1 MRQVRSVRDAE
12 IAGQVTHALATDGRL
27 NVADRVQVAVEQG
40 IVQLTGTV
48 DSAEQKQ
55 AAPAEGESRWLRV
68 RITDLNSGKASVN
81 VNLPLGLVNVGL
93 KMGARF
99 IPNMEGIHVEEL
111 AEALRQ
117 GMTGKIIDVVDE
129 EEGQRVEV
137 YVE

>member
-1 MRQVRSVRDAE
+1 MATSEERMKILRMVQERKITAE
-12 IAGQVTHALATDGRL
+12 EGAKLLAALGK
-27 NVADRVQVAVEQG
+27 
-40 IVQLTGTV
+40 
-48 DSAEQKQ
+48 AEQKQ
-55 AAPAEGESRWLRV
+55 ATPAEGESRWLRV

>member
-1 MRQVRSVRDAE
+1 MATSEERMKILRMVQERKITAE
-12 IAGQVTHALATDGRL
+12 EGAKLLAALGK
-27 NVADRVQVAVEQG
+27 
-40 IVQLTGTV
+40 
-48 DSAEQKQ
+48 AEPKQ
-55 AAPAEGESRWLRV
+55 ATPAEGESRWLRV

-111 AEALRQ
+111 SEALRQ

>member
-1 MRQVRSVRDAE
+1 MATSEERMKILKMVQEKKITADEA
-12 IAGQVTHALATDGRL
+12 AKLLTALGKT
-27 NVADRVQVAVEQG
+27 EQRP
-40 IVQLTGTV
+40 
-48 DSAEQKQ
+48 
-55 AAPAEGESRWLRV
+55 AAAEGESRWLRV
-68 RITDLNSGKASVN
+68 RITDLESGKPSVN

-99 IPNMEGIHVEEL
+99 IPDMEGVQVEEL

-117 GMTGKIIDVVDE
+117 GLTGKIMDVVDE

>member
-1 MRQVRSVRDAE
+1 MATSEERMKILKMVQERKITAE
-12 IAGQVTHALATDGRL
+12 EGAKLLGALGKAGER
-27 NVADRVQVAVEQG
+27 
-40 IVQLTGTV
+40 
-48 DSAEQKQ
+48 Q
-55 AAPAEGESRWLRV
+55 AAVAEGESRWLRV
-68 RITDLNSGKASVN
+68 RITDLDSGKASVN

-99 IPNMEGIHVEEL
+99 IPNMEGIQVEEL

-117 GMTGKIIDVVDE
+117 GLTGKIIDVVDE

>member
-1 MRQVRSVRDAE
+1 MATSEERMKILKMVQERKITAEEGAKLLGALGKAGERQ
-12 IAGQVTHALATDGRL
+12 ATP
-27 NVADRVQVAVEQG
+27 
-40 IVQLTGTV
+40 
-48 DSAEQKQ
+48 S
-55 AAPAEGESRWLRV
+55 EGESRWLRV

-99 IPNMEGIHVEEL
+99 IPNMEGIQVEEL

-117 GMTGKIIDVVDE
+117 GLTGKIIDVVDE

>member
-1 MRQVRSVRDAE
+1 MATSEERMKILKMVQEKKITADDA
-12 IAGQVTHALATDGRL
+12 VKLLTAL
-27 NVADRVQVAVEQG
+27 EK
-40 IVQLTGTV
+40 
-48 DSAEQKQ
+48 AEQRQ
-55 AAPAEGESRWLRV
+55 QPPGGSESRWLRV
-68 RITDLNSGKASVN
+68 RITDMDSGKQSVN

-99 IPNMEGIHVEEL
+99 IPDMEGVRVEEL

-117 GMTGKIIDVVDE
+117 GLTGKIMDVIDE

>member
-1 MRQVRSVRDAE
+1 MATSEERMKILKMVQERKITAE
-12 IAGQVTHALATDGRL
+12 EGAKLLGALGK
-27 NVADRVQVAVEQG
+27 AVERQG
-40 IVQLTGTV
+40 SL
-48 DSAEQKQ
+48 S
-55 AAPAEGESRWLRV
+55 EGESRWLRV
-68 RITDLNSGKASVN
+68 RITDLDSGKASVN

-99 IPNMEGIHVEEL
+99 IPNMEGIQVEEL

-129 EEGQRVEV
+129 HEGQRVEV

>member
-1 MRQVRSVRDAE
+1 MATSEERMKILRMVQERKITAE
-12 IAGQVTHALATDGRL
+12 EGAKLLAALGK
-27 NVADRVQVAVEQG
+27 
-40 IVQLTGTV
+40 
-48 DSAEQKQ
+48 AEQKQ

-99 IPNMEGIHVEEL
+99 IPNMEGIRVEEL

>member
-1 MRQVRSVRDAE
+1 MATSEERMKILKMVQDRKITAE
-12 IAGQVTHALATDGRL
+12 EGAKLLKALGK
-27 NVADRVQVAVEQG
+27 
-40 IVQLTGTV
+40 
-48 DSAEQKQ
+48 AEQRQ
-55 AAPAEGESRWLRV
+55 TPSAEGESRWLRV

-99 IPNMEGIHVEEL
+99 IPDMEGIQVEEL

-117 GMTGKIIDVVDE
+117 GLTGKIIDVVDE

>member
-1 MRQVRSVRDAE
+1 MTTSEERMKILKMVQEKKITAEDA
-12 IAGQVTHALATDGRL
+12 VKLLTAL
-27 NVADRVQVAVEQG
+27 EK
-40 IVQLTGTV
+40 
-48 DSAEQKQ
+48 AEQRQ
-55 AAPAEGESRWLRV
+55 QPAAGSESRWLRV
-68 RITDLNSGKASVN
+68 RITDMSSGKQSVN

-99 IPNMEGIHVEEL
+99 IPDMEGIRVEEL

-117 GMTGKIIDVVDE
+117 GLTGKIIDVTDE